1 MKCPKCDYLGFET
14 GDTCKNCGYDFSLL
28 AEIEPERVDIE
39 PIELDLD
46 LDLQTADLD
55 LAAAAGWPDTAD
67 TAGTTF
73 ADLAEPE
80 SVLRLDDELPEPQI
94 EEALYLEDAPQP
106 ESPRFE
112 SPRVVTAAAPALPLF
127 TRSFS
132 DDDDEPL
139 IKLPAAPRPPLAV
152 RRTPETPRLR
162 VVPKPVRSAEPAPVL
177 AFEEPEIDS
186 PPDTEPEI
194 DIRPSAEP
202 ARPVSQFWADP
213 VKDGPPLSAPGV
225 RLGAAALDHLLLA
238 GVDAVVIYF
247 TTRIAG
253 LAMADWA
260 ALPPAPMVTFLLMLK
275 LSYFAAFTAVGGQT
289 IGKMAFGLRVVG
301 ADRLPVDGALAVK
314 RTLAGA
320 VSGLFLGLGFVP
332 AFFDGERRTLH
343 DRVARTRVV
352 SSPSA

>member
-1 MKCPKCDYLGFET
+1 VKCPKCDYLGFET

-28 AEIEPERVDIE
+28 AEIEPDRVDVE
-39 PIELDLD
+39 PIEIDFDLD
-46 LDLQTADLD
+46 LRAADLD
-55 LAAAAGWPDTAD
+55 LAATVEWPETAD
-67 TAGTTF
+67 NAGT
-73 ADLAEPE
+73 AAMGEPDLLPRFDE
-80 SVLRLDDELPEPQI
+80 SVSEPRI
-94 EEALYLEDAPQP
+94 EEAPQP
-106 ESPRFE
+106 EIPRFE

-152 RRTPETPRLR
+152 RRTPDTPRLR
-162 VVPKPVRSAEPAPVL
+162 VVPKPMRSAEPAPVL
-177 AFEEPEIDS
+177 AFEEPEIES
-186 PPDTEPEI
+186 ESEPGAEPEI
-194 DIRPSAEP
+194 DISPSAEP
-202 ARPVSQFWADP
+202 SRPVSQFWAEP
-213 VKDGPPLSAPGV
+213 VKDGVPLGAPGL
-225 RLGAAALDHLLLA
+225 RLGAAAIDHLLLA

-253 LAMADWA
+253 LAMGDWA
-260 ALPPAPMVTFLLMLK
+260 ALPPAPMVAFLLMLK

-289 IGKMAFGLRVVG
+289 IGKMALGLRVVG

-320 VSGLFLGLGFVP
+320 VSGLLLGLGFVP
-332 AFFDGERRTLH
+332 AFFDSERRTLH